1 MEVLRNVPFGSWWMS
16 ESDLWPY
23 AWFSAFRLRL
33 LGVIAA
39 ALSLARLRRNATGD
53 SPCELPALFIAMLE

>member
-1 MEVLRNVPFGSWWMS
+1 MS

-53 SPCELPALFIAMLE
+53 RPCELPALFIAMLE